1 MYFVIIRD
9 FISKLKNVINV
20 RLNVII
26 IFILLFRLYVKFEK
40 NSVLL
45 IKVMLFFFVLLKY
58 FVWVFRWL
66 FGKIEYSVFLL

>member
-9 FISKLKNVINV
+9 FISKLKNLINV

-40 NSVLL
+40 
-45 IKVMLFFFVLLKY
+45 I
-58 FVWVFRWL
+58 VFC
-66 FGKIEYSVFLL
+66 

>member
-40 NSVLL
+40 
-45 IKVMLFFFVLLKY
+45 I
-58 FVWVFRWL
+58 VFC
-66 FGKIEYSVFLL
+66 

>member
-9 FISKLKNVINV
+9 FISKLKNLINV
-20 RLNVII
+20 IRLNVII

-40 NSVLL
+40 IVLL

-58 FVWVFRWL
+58 FVWYLDDCLVR
-66 FGKIEYSVFLL
+66 

>member
-45 IKVMLFFFVLLKY
+45 IKVNMLFFLY
-58 FVWVFRWL
+58 C
-66 FGKIEYSVFLL
+66 

>member
-9 FISKLKNVINV
+9 FISKLKNLINV
-20 RLNVII
+20 IRLNVII

-40 NSVLL
+40 IVLL

-58 FVWVFRWL
+58 FVWYIDDCLV
-66 FGKIEYSVFLL
+66 

>member
-9 FISKLKNVINV
+9 FISKLKNLINV

-45 IKVMLFFFVLLKY
+45 IKVRLFFFVLLKY
-58 FVWVFRWL
+58 FVWYLDDYLV
-66 FGKIEYSVFLL
+66 